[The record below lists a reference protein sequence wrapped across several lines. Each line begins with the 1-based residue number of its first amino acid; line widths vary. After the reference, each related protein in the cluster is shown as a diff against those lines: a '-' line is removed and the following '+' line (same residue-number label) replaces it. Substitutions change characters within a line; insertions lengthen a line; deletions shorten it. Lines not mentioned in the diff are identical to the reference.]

1 MEMDHVI
8 QVTNGVRDLQNF
20 FCALF
25 KLPQEYMFLRLLDLV
40 KQKKGVC
47 HEFKD
52 KSIMLSIPKFC
63 FT

>member
-40 KQKKGVC
+40 KQKKVYVMDL
-47 HEFKD
+47 K
-52 KSIMLSIPKFC
+52 INP
-63 FT
+63 